1 MDAPKRTTEAKNPKK
16 CFRGG
21 KLKTRKTQK
30 RKKVYVPVEI
40 RQKHPDTFRKNFL
53 RAIFF
58 IIGVFSVEQTCE
70 KLLGPEVG
78 IRPNLANLKSESNET
93 YFFLLFEAAKLQKSK
108 LQG

>member
-1 MDAPKRTTEAKNPKK
+1 MDAPIRTTQAKNPKI
-16 CFRGG
+16 FFMGG

-30 RKKVYVPVEI
+30 RKKVYVTVEI
-40 RQKHPDTFRKNFL
+40 GQKHLDTFWKNFL

-58 IIGVFSVEQTCE
+58 IIGVFTVELTCE

-78 IRPNLANLKSESNET
+78 IRPNLANLKSESNQT